1 MVIFARLKTE
11 AYVPITISGS
21 SIMNKY
27 AVFLHCENF
36 DLTHNGVKDLYG
48 LFITIWVESENEGEA
63 GEKAIDFLKSELV
76 FAEAFSSGSSTHPSI
91 VVAVV
96 HEMPFL
102 IESKHTPYD
111 FFLMS
116 EE

>member
-1 MVIFARLKTE
+1 
-11 AYVPITISGS
+11 
-21 SIMNKY
+21 MNKY

-48 LFITIWVESENEGEA
+48 LFITFWVESENESDA
-63 GEKAIDFLKSELV
+63 GEKAIEFLKCEPLL
-76 FAEAFSSGSSTHPSI
+76 AEAFSSSASTIPNI

-96 HEMPFL
+96 HEMRFL
-102 IESKHTPYD
+102 IKSIHTPFD

>member
-1 MVIFARLKTE
+1 
-11 AYVPITISGS
+11 
-21 SIMNKY
+21 MNKY

-36 DLTHNGVKDLYG
+36 DITHNGVKDLYG
-48 LFITIWVESENEGEA
+48 LFITIWVESENESGA
-63 GEKAIDFLKSELV
+63 GEKAVELLKAEPLL
-76 FAEAFSSGSSTHPSI
+76 AEAFSSNARVTPNI

-102 IESKHTPYD
+102 IKSIHTPYD